1 MLREMEK
8 MAGNIAYSFHFPPDS
23 IMSMDIEDMLFW
35 QEQLNRI
42 DKEIKAEIK
51 RK

>member
-1 MLREMEK
+1 MKGEMEK

-23 IMSMDIEDMLFW
+23 IMAMDIDQMLFW
-35 QEQLNRI
+35 QLQLNRI
-42 DKEIKAEIK
+42 DKDIRAEIK